1 MDWSQPAHPTVVQGT
16 VVQGKVSNDYNQMGG
31 SHYNQ
36 QKFNVQTGDGSY
48 PKGEQQPNTFRDVFW
63 AFLFIVHLFII
74 LCLTAVFGP
83 AAVDAA
89 NSGGYKQSND
99 YGGSV
104 GGYQTGFGAVITNC
118 MLCAMSA
125 FVISAF
131 SLFYTINCAR
141 SVVTSGLLFQC
152 FMSFCFMLAMIAS
165 GSFMAILG
173 VLMFG
178 WSVCYTWA
186 IWHRIPFA
194 AANLMTATTAVKAN
208 SGLFGIAYLFLIIG
222 LLWTICWEITATG
235 SYMVTSNCDNDGN
248 CSAMNGFL
256 LFVLLLSFYWTHSV
270 IQKNT
275 VHVTV
280 AGTVGGWWFNPH
292 QASSGCSRAVR
303 GSLQRATTYSFGSI
317 CFGSLIVAVVR
328 ALRAMADM
336 ARDNEEG
343 GTAILLCLIDCILGC
358 IEGIVEYFNKWAY
371 VYVGLYGYSFIESG
385 KNVLGLFKSRG
396 WNTIVTDNLVE
407 SALFFVNVG
416 IGLLTGCIGFILESS
431 FGDMYGVF
439 GDSDKIMGF
448 VIGFVIGFVLSSIVM
463 STIESATNTVIVCF
477 AEAPAEFEANH
488 PQLSDQMRASWL
500 TGYPDEYS

>member
-1 MDWSQPAHPTVVQGT
+1 
-16 VVQGKVSNDYNQMGG
+16 
-31 SHYNQ
+31 
-36 QKFNVQTGDGSY
+36 
-48 PKGEQQPNTFRDVFW
+48 
-63 AFLFIVHLFII
+63 
-74 LCLTAVFGP
+74 
-83 AAVDAA
+83 
-89 NSGGYKQSND
+89 
-99 YGGSV
+99 
-104 GGYQTGFGAVITNC
+104 
-118 MLCAMSA
+118 
-125 FVISAF
+125 
-131 SLFYTINCAR
+131 
-141 SVVTSGLLFQC
+141 
-152 FMSFCFMLAMIAS
+152 
-165 GSFMAILG
+165 
-173 VLMFG
+173 
-178 WSVCYTWA
+178 
-186 IWHRIPFA
+186 
-194 AANLMTATTAVKAN
+194 
-208 SGLFGIAYLFLIIG
+208 
-222 LLWTICWEITATG
+222 
-235 SYMVTSNCDNDGN
+235 
-248 CSAMNGFL
+248 
-256 LFVLLLSFYWTHSV
+256 
-270 IQKNT
+270 
-275 VHVTV
+275 
-280 AGTVGGWWFNPH
+280 
-292 QASSGCSRAVR
+292 
-303 GSLQRATTYSFGSI
+303 
-317 CFGSLIVAVVR
+317 
-328 ALRAMADM
+328 M